1 MFIVREMLLLDLETQ
16 SYPVE
21 SGIYEVAC
29 LAVRDYEVVDQL
41 YLGKE
46 IDGYIGDKRWGNGFY
61 DISEDEE
68 SMARFQDFVLRYP
81 YPIVAH
87 NCGFDKKFL
96 LYYEWVENGY
106 AFYCSIR
113 AIRRE
118 VSSLDSYALDKLVSF
133 FEIAEKTEHRA
144 MADTLHL
151 YELLKLIKPEIWLKV
166 GDRDYRRKKS
176 KSRPKIKARTLAEI
190 DLPIPTT
197 DILAGE
203 KICFTGKSDFPRYTM
218 HEIAIKN
225 GAEISRSVSSTTTLL
240 VVGIKAG
247 SKLDEALANDI
258 PIVSDEEFMGMLDL
272 RGLRDESAFTLEE

>member
-1 MFIVREMLLLDLETQ
+1 MREMLLLDLETQ

-21 SGIYEVAC
+21 SGIYEVSC
-29 LAVRDYEVVDQL
+29 LAIRDYEIVDQL

-46 IDGYIGDKRWGNGFY
+46 IDGYIGDKRWGYGFY

-68 SMARFQDFVLRYP
+68 SIAKFQDFVLRYQ

-96 LYYEWVENGY
+96 LYYQWVENDY
-106 AFYCSIR
+106 PFYCSIR
-113 AIRRE
+113 AIRRA
-118 VSSLDSYALDKLVSF
+118 VPSLDSYALDKLVSN
-133 FEIAEKTEHRA
+133 FEIAEETKHRA
-144 MADTLHL
+144 MDDTLHL

-166 GDRDYRRKKS
+166 GKRDHTRKES
-176 KSRPKIKARTLAEI
+176 KSSPKIKARILSEI

-203 KICFTGKSDFPRYTM
+203 KICFTGKSDYPRYTM

-225 GAEISRSVSSTTTLL
+225 GAEISGSVTSTTTLL
-240 VVGIKAG
+240 VVGIKSG
-247 SKLDEALANDI
+247 SKLDKALANDI
-258 PIVSDEEFMGMLDL
+258 PIVSDEEFMGMLDV
-272 RGLRDESAFTLEE
+272 RGLKNESALTLEE